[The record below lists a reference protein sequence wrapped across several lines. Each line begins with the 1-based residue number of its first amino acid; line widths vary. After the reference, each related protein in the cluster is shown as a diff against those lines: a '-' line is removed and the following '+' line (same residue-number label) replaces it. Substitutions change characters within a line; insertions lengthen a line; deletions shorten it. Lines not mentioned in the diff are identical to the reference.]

1 MAFSGLTFDIS
12 GDLDAAR
19 HMADDARG
27 VLRAQRRA
35 LGTLRRRLPVVAR
48 RDIQTEY
55 NIKAAR
61 VNQDLRASFV
71 EDGIRL
77 VGYSRGI
84 GLLNFGARQTR
95 TGVTASIKK
104 GKRTLEPGAFIATG
118 LGGNRQVFM
127 RTGVKRRMQKGR
139 YAGRIREA
147 IEALYGPSVAQM
159 LKHGERPQRLEA
171 AVQPI
176 VEKELD
182 RQLGPK

>member
-19 HMADDARG
+19 RMSDDARG

-35 LGTLRRRLPVVAR
+35 VGTLRRRLPVVAR

-55 NIKAAR
+55 NLKAQR
-61 VNQDLRASFV
+61 INQDLHASFV

-77 VGYSRGI
+77 VGRSRGI
-84 GLLNFGARQTR
+84 GLLNFSARQTR
-95 TGVTASIKK
+95 AGVTATIKK
-104 GKRTLEPGAFIATG
+104 GKRTEYPHAFIAPG
-118 LGGNRQVFM
+118 LGGALQVFR

-147 IEALYGPSVAQM
+147 IEAMYGPSVAQM
-159 LKHGERPQRLEA
+159 LKHGERPQRMEQA
-171 AVQPI
+171 ADQI
-176 VEKELD
+176 IEQELD